1 MASQADYEKAMANR
15 YATTRVGTG
24 RNDYGYTGIP
34 SNQARGYR
42 PTKKKTGGGFPLG
55 GLMGGR
61 KSYAGFSED
70 DLKRQLE
77 YDKAIWERSTPDVT
91 GVGGT
96 VRWDRDKNMV
106 TAALSPENQAIYDAM
121 IGRREMFGG
130 QVDDLAGGGWQDAQQ
145 QRFDQMRAM
154 YRDSDALERQE
165 RLAREQATGAS
176 STGRYW
182 GERAEGDVRDQRN
195 LGLMNTAF
203 LQSQALI
210 DSGIERELGAVTT
223 MGTLGDRANA
233 MIKMPTPDT
242 QGNMPNVS
250 TASTRWADA
259 LAMDALKK
267 QQGKSK
273 FWDSI
278 LGGQSGGMFGGSG
291 GGGFPSYIATATT
304 QAIGEDG
311 LSVFNNW
318 RDYMSSWHPTFTTSF
333 GRYRVTAPKIV
344 AEIDKKDNSKA
355 LYKEIWDNY
364 LKPIFDLI
372 KKDKDDPKALS
383 DYKIMVRELKNKYLV

>member
-1 MASQADYEKAMANR
+1 MAHRPGHRPGGGSRRGQFGRSQGGASDPWGNR
-15 YATTRVGTG
+15 YRDMGGVAGG
-24 RNDYGYTGIP
+24 YGEK
-34 SNQARGYR
+34 R
-42 PTKKKTGGGFPLG
+42 KGGGFPLG

-106 TAALSPENQAIYDAM
+106 TSALSPENQAIYNAM
-121 IGRREMFGG
+121 IERQKMFGG
-130 QVDDLAGGGWQDAQQ
+130 QVDALAGGGWQDAQQ
-145 QRFDQMRAM
+145 TRFDQMRAM
-154 YRDSDALERQE
+154 YKDSDALEQQQ

-182 GERAEGDVRDQRN
+182 GERAEGDVIDARN
-195 LGLMNTAF
+195 RGLLNDAF

-210 DSGIERELGAVTT
+210 DSGIERERGAVNM
-223 MGTLGDRANA
+223 MGDLGDRANA
-233 MIKMPTPDT
+233 MIRMPTPDT

-273 FWDSI
+273 FWNSI
-278 LGGQSGGMFGGSG
+278 LGGISGGMF
-291 GGGFPSYIATATT
+291 T
-304 QAIGEDG
+304 
-311 LSVFNNW
+311 
-318 RDYMSSWHPTFTTSF
+318 
-333 GRYRVTAPKIV
+333 
-344 AEIDKKDNSKA
+344 
-355 LYKEIWDNY
+355 
-364 LKPIFDLI
+364 
-372 KKDKDDPKALS
+372 
-383 DYKIMVRELKNKYLV
+383 

>member
-1 MASQADYEKAMANR
+1 MAIQDLNVGLSPAARHQTKYGANR
-15 YATTRVGTG
+15 SSAIRGGRGGRGNVGANTAYKNFMAD
-24 RNDYGYTGIP
+24 RNQY
-34 SNQARGYR
+34 NYR
-42 PTKKKTGGGFPLG
+42 KRRGGGLDLSGLG

-61 KSYAGFSED
+61 RGYAGFSED

-91 GVGGT
+91 GVGGQ

-106 TAALSPENQAIYDAM
+106 TASLSPENQAIYDAM

-130 QVDDLAGGGWQDAQQ
+130 QVDALAGGGWQDAQQ

-154 YRDSDALERQE
+154 YKDSDALERQQ

-182 GERAEGDVRDQRN
+182 GERAEADVRDQRN
-195 LGLMNTAF
+195 LGLMNQAF
-203 LQSQALI
+203 TESQALI
-210 DSGIERELGAVTT
+210 DSGIERELGAVTM
-223 MGTLGDRANA
+223 MGALGDRANA
-233 MIKMPTPDT
+233 MIRMPTPDT

-273 FWDSI
+273 FWNSI
-278 LGGQSGGMFGGSG
+278 LGGTLGG
-291 GGGFPSYIATATT
+291 
-304 QAIGEDG
+304 
-311 LSVFNNW
+311 
-318 RDYMSSWHPTFTTSF
+318 
-333 GRYRVTAPKIV
+333 
-344 AEIDKKDNSKA
+344 
-355 LYKEIWDNY
+355 
-364 LKPIFDLI
+364 IF
-372 KKDKDDPKALS
+372 
-383 DYKIMVRELKNKYLV
+383 

>member
-1 MASQADYEKAMANR
+1 MARPTNFGFDRFGGTNTDKPQTRTTTAQLRNQAKSNR
-15 YATTRVGTG
+15 YPLNNYEADFRF
-24 RNDYGYTGIP
+24 RNSGAFGL
-34 SNQARGYR
+34 GG
-42 PTKKKTGGGFPLG
+42 KKTGGGFGFPLG

-106 TAALSPENQAIYDAM
+106 TAALSEENQAIYDAM

-130 QVDDLAGGGWQDAQQ
+130 QVDALAGGGWQDAQQ
-145 QRFDQMRAM
+145 TRFDQMRAM
-154 YRDSDALERQE
+154 YKDSDALEQQE

-182 GERAEGDVRDQRN
+182 SERAEGDVRDQRN

-210 DSGIERELGAVTT
+210 DSELERELGAVTM

-233 MIKMPTPDT
+233 LVKMPTP
-242 QGNMPNVS
+242 QP
-250 TASTRWADA
+250 TANLEGMSKGSTRWADN
-259 LAMDALKK
+259 LATEAFKKK
-267 QQGKSK
+267 QGQSQ
-273 FWDSI
+273 FWNSI
-278 LGGQSGGMFGGSG
+278 LGGISGGMF
-291 GGGFPSYIATATT
+291 
-304 QAIGEDG
+304 
-311 LSVFNNW
+311 
-318 RDYMSSWHPTFTTSF
+318 
-333 GRYRVTAPKIV
+333 
-344 AEIDKKDNSKA
+344 
-355 LYKEIWDNY
+355 
-364 LKPIFDLI
+364 
-372 KKDKDDPKALS
+372 
-383 DYKIMVRELKNKYLV
+383 

>member
-1 MASQADYEKAMANR
+1 
-15 YATTRVGTG
+15 
-24 RNDYGYTGIP
+24 
-34 SNQARGYR
+34 
-42 PTKKKTGGGFPLG
+42 
-55 GLMGGR
+55 MGGR

-106 TAALSPENQAIYDAM
+106 TSALSPENQAIYNAM
-121 IGRREMFGG
+121 IERQKMFGG
-130 QVDDLAGGGWQDAQQ
+130 QVDALAGGGWQDAQQ
-145 QRFDQMRAM
+145 TGFDQMRAM
-154 YRDSDALERQE
+154 YKDSDALEQQQ

-182 GERAEGDVRDQRN
+182 GARAAGDVIDARN
-195 LGLMNTAF
+195 RGLLNDAF

-210 DSGIERELGAVTT
+210 DSGIERERGAVNM
-223 MGTLGDRANA
+223 MGDLGDRANA
-233 MIKMPTPDT
+233 MIRMPTPDT

-273 FWDSI
+273 FWNSI
-278 LGGQSGGMFGGSG
+278 LGGISGGMF
-291 GGGFPSYIATATT
+291 T
-304 QAIGEDG
+304 
-311 LSVFNNW
+311 
-318 RDYMSSWHPTFTTSF
+318 
-333 GRYRVTAPKIV
+333 
-344 AEIDKKDNSKA
+344 
-355 LYKEIWDNY
+355 
-364 LKPIFDLI
+364 
-372 KKDKDDPKALS
+372 
-383 DYKIMVRELKNKYLV
+383 

>member
-1 MASQADYEKAMANR
+1 MAVSQADYEKAMAKR
-15 YATTRVGTG
+15 YATTRVGKGTS
-24 RNDYGYTGIP
+24 DYGYTGIP

-42 PTKKKTGGGFPLG
+42 PTKKKTGGGIPLG

-106 TAALSPENQAIYDAM
+106 TSALSPENQAIYNAM
-121 IGRREMFGG
+121 IERQKMFGG
-130 QVDDLAGGGWQDAQQ
+130 QVDALAGGGWQDAQQ
-145 QRFDQMRAM
+145 TRFDQMRAM
-154 YRDSDALERQE
+154 YKDSDALEQQQ

-182 GERAEGDVRDQRN
+182 GARAEGDVIDARN
-195 LGLMNTAF
+195 RGLLNDAF

-233 MIKMPTPDT
+233 MIRMPTPDT
-242 QGNMPNVS
+242 QGNMANVS

-273 FWDSI
+273 FWNSI
-278 LGGQSGGMFGGSG
+278 LGGISGGMF
-291 GGGFPSYIATATT
+291 T
-304 QAIGEDG
+304 
-311 LSVFNNW
+311 
-318 RDYMSSWHPTFTTSF
+318 
-333 GRYRVTAPKIV
+333 
-344 AEIDKKDNSKA
+344 
-355 LYKEIWDNY
+355 
-364 LKPIFDLI
+364 
-372 KKDKDDPKALS
+372 
-383 DYKIMVRELKNKYLV
+383 

>member
-1 MASQADYEKAMANR
+1 MAVSQADYEKAMAKR
-15 YATTRVGTG
+15 YATTRVGKGTS
-24 RNDYGYTGIP
+24 DYGYTGIP

-42 PTKKKTGGGFPLG
+42 PTKKKKGGGIPLG

-106 TAALSPENQAIYDAM
+106 TAALSPENQAIYNAM
-121 IGRREMFGG
+121 IERQKMFGG
-130 QVDDLAGGGWQDAQQ
+130 QVDALAGGGWQDAQQ
-145 QRFDQMRAM
+145 TRFDQMRAM
-154 YRDSDALERQE
+154 YKDSDALEQQQ

-182 GERAEGDVRDQRN
+182 GERAEGDVIDARN
-195 LGLMNTAF
+195 RGLLNDAF

-210 DSGIERELGAVTT
+210 DSGIERERGAVNM
-223 MGTLGDRANA
+223 MGDLGDRANA
-233 MIKMPTPDT
+233 MIRMPTPDT

-273 FWDSI
+273 FWNSI
-278 LGGQSGGMFGGSG
+278 LGGISGGMF
-291 GGGFPSYIATATT
+291 T
-304 QAIGEDG
+304 
-311 LSVFNNW
+311 
-318 RDYMSSWHPTFTTSF
+318 
-333 GRYRVTAPKIV
+333 
-344 AEIDKKDNSKA
+344 
-355 LYKEIWDNY
+355 
-364 LKPIFDLI
+364 
-372 KKDKDDPKALS
+372 
-383 DYKIMVRELKNKYLV
+383 

>member
-1 MASQADYEKAMANR
+1 MHFGNPTQ
-15 YATTRVGTG
+15 GHP
-24 RNDYGYTGIP
+24 P
-34 SNQARGYR
+34 SNYGMTWSSGSGATNESTTGDAIPQKYGR
-42 PTKKKTGGGFPLG
+42 KKKGGFDLG

-61 KSYAGFSED
+61 RGYAGFSED

-91 GVGGT
+91 GVGGQ

-106 TAALSPENQAIYDAM
+106 TASLSEENQAIYDAM

-130 QVDDLAGGGWQDAQQ
+130 QVDALAGGGWQDAQQ

-154 YRDSDALERQE
+154 YKDSDAVQQQQ
-165 RLAREQATGAS
+165 RLARDQATGAS

-210 DSGIERELGAVTT
+210 DSGIEREKGAVGM
-223 MGTLGDRANA
+223 MGDLGDRANK
-233 MIKMPTPDT
+233 MIRMPTPDT
-242 QGNMPNVS
+242 QGNMKYVS
-250 TASTRWADA
+250 EASTNWADA

-273 FWDSI
+273 FWSSI
-278 LGGQSGGMFGGSG
+278 LSGTSGG
-291 GGGFPSYIATATT
+291 
-304 QAIGEDG
+304 
-311 LSVFNNW
+311 
-318 RDYMSSWHPTFTTSF
+318 
-333 GRYRVTAPKIV
+333 
-344 AEIDKKDNSKA
+344 
-355 LYKEIWDNY
+355 
-364 LKPIFDLI
+364 IF
-372 KKDKDDPKALS
+372 S
-383 DYKIMVRELKNKYLV
+383 

>member
-1 MASQADYEKAMANR
+1 MARPTNFGFDRFGGTNTDKPQTRTTTAQLRNQAKSNR
-15 YATTRVGTG
+15 YPLNNYEADFRF
-24 RNDYGYTGIP
+24 RNSGAFGL
-34 SNQARGYR
+34 GG
-42 PTKKKTGGGFPLG
+42 KKTGGGFGFPLG

-106 TAALSPENQAIYDAM
+106 TSTLSPENQAIYNAM
-121 IGRREMFGG
+121 IERQKMFGG
-130 QVDDLAGGGWQDAQQ
+130 QVDALAGGGWQDAQQ
-145 QRFDQMRAM
+145 TRFDQMRAM
-154 YRDSDALERQE
+154 YKDSDALEQQQ

-182 GERAEGDVRDQRN
+182 GERAAGDVIDARN
-195 LGLMNTAF
+195 RGLLNDAF

-210 DSGIERELGAVTT
+210 DSGIERERGAVTT

-233 MIKMPTPDT
+233 MIRMPTPDT
-242 QGNMPNVS
+242 QGNMANVS

-273 FWDSI
+273 FWNSI
-278 LGGQSGGMFGGSG
+278 LGGISGGMF
-291 GGGFPSYIATATT
+291 T
-304 QAIGEDG
+304 
-311 LSVFNNW
+311 
-318 RDYMSSWHPTFTTSF
+318 
-333 GRYRVTAPKIV
+333 
-344 AEIDKKDNSKA
+344 
-355 LYKEIWDNY
+355 
-364 LKPIFDLI
+364 
-372 KKDKDDPKALS
+372 
-383 DYKIMVRELKNKYLV
+383 